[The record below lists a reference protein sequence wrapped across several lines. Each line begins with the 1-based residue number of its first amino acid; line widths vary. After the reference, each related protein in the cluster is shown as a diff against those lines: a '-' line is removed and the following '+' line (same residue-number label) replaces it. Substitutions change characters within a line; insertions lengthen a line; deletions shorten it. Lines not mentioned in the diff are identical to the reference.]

1 MALLDLFRRKPTVE
15 RLAQDIVAAGAAAG
29 ETGWRFEASSQAL
42 VRDDTDGVLHLQNI
56 FLEYSQAQSRLRG
69 ALLEKYV
76 ALLAAN
82 RAEIPKL
89 WTMAAKN
96 VYAVIRSR
104 YDAIGLEIASRATG
118 RDLPARVEYP
128 WHGDLVV
135 RIAYDFGASLGAVR
149 EDLAELWG
157 ASRDDLLERAIQN
170 LCALPIPAWEP
181 VAPGV
186 FQLVSAASY
195 EESMFLRDD
204 VWERLAVAGDV
215 VALAPNR
222 GVLLAAAGGDD
233 AAAVEALLHE
243 ARRSLEQRPWPLDAM
258 LLSRRAGRWT
268 VYEPKGRA
276 AALWDLHRQISLAGA
291 YGEQQPALQK
301 HVGDDVWVA
310 TFGLVA
316 RKSDPALLFSYAVW
330 TEDVPTLLPEVE
342 YLAVS
347 RRRDDG
353 EFDTAFVPWHEAQRI
368 CGARM
373 RAAPEHPRRWAVAA
387 FPDDA
392 EWQALWAARVEP

>member
-1 MALLDLFRRKPTVE
+1 MALLDLFRRKPTIE
-15 RLAQDIVAAGAAAG
+15 RLAHEIVAAGAAAG
-29 ETGWRFEASSQAL
+29 ETGWRFEPSSRAL
-42 VRDDTDGVLHLQNI
+42 VRDGTDGIIHLENV
-56 FLEYSQAQSRLRG
+56 FLEYAQAPPRVRG
-69 ALLEKYV
+69 ALLDKYV
-76 ALLAAN
+76 ALLAAS

-89 WTMAAKN
+89 WTVAAKN
-96 VYAVIRSR
+96 VYAVVRSR
-104 YDAIGLEIASRATG
+104 YDAISHEIASRDAG
-118 RDLPARVEYP
+118 RPLPARVEYP

-135 RIAYDFGASLGAVR
+135 RIAYDFGASLGQVR
-149 EDLAELWG
+149 EDLADVWG
-157 ASRDDLLERAIQN
+157 LSRDDLLERAIRN
-170 LCALPIPAWEP
+170 LCALPRPAWEP

-186 FQLVSAASY
+186 LQLVSAASY

-204 VWERLAVAGDV
+204 VWEQLHVPGDA

-222 GVLLAAAGGDD
+222 GVLLAAGSDD

-258 LLSRRAGRWT
+258 LLSRRAGRWLS
-268 VYEPKGRA
+268 YEPQGRA

-301 HVGDDVWVA
+301 HLGDDVWVA
-310 TFGLVA
+310 TFGLVG

-353 EFDTAFVPWHEAQRI
+353 EFDTAFVPWGEAQRI

-373 RAAPEHPRRWAVAA
+373 RPAPEYPPRWAVDT
-387 FPDDA
+387 FPDDT